1 MGRPKNKT
9 VAVICAWR
17 KGEDDL
23 DATME
28 SAKKSAPK
36 KAMFYTVEDK
46 GDGSPAK
53 TRHKGIIQSVG
64 DIIIIIDAHM
74 RFKDDA
80 LTIMAKHAEKHGLCC
95 AITHHNEKCEF
106 SKDKRYFGARMTYK
120 VIDRGQHLALAGKWT
135 DAKKAG
141 EVSCV
146 MGGAYAFTREWYYKV
161 GQPLAMLE
169 GWGGDEESLSI
180 ASWLSGQMPHCVDA
194 EIAHRYRPNP
204 PWQVTEL
211 EKRNARFSRLAVIH
225 ATVPLDSQKRDLIE
239 WSRKDTPFDNP
250 YIPTSE
256 CLRVQK
262 AWLELPR
269 KYEQWIKQVCG
280 HEIIDQQTPTTPQR
294 MPNKV
299 VNVEGVKCPCCGLI
313 QESFEV
319 THTVTYP
326 NGNKSRRHVCPSCCG
341 AFRTMFIAKKEESKV

>member
-1 MGRPKNKT
+1 MARPKNKT

-23 DATME
+23 DATMA

-36 KAMFYTVEDK
+36 KAMFYTVEDN

-53 TRHKGIIQSVG
+53 TRHRGITQSVG

-80 LTIMAKHAEKHGLCC
+80 LTVMAKHAEKHGLCC

-106 SKDKRYFGARMTYK
+106 SNSPYYGARMVYK
-120 VIDRGQHLALAGKWT
+120 VKEGQTHACLVGKWST
-135 DAKKAG
+135 AQKAG
-141 EVSCV
+141 EVSCI

-180 ASWLSGQMPHCVDA
+180 ASWLSGQMPHCVNA
-194 EIAHRYRPNP
+194 HIAHRYRPRP
-204 PWQVTEL
+204 PWKVTEQ
-211 EKRNARFSRLAVIH
+211 EKLNARNSRLAVIH
-225 ATVPLDSQKRDLIE
+225 ATVPLDSQKRELIE
-239 WSRKDTPFDNP
+239 WQRKNVPFDAP
-250 YIPTSE
+250 YIPSKE
-256 CLRVQK
+256 CLQVQK
-262 AWLELPR
+262 AWLSLPR
-269 KYEQWIKQVCG
+269 KYDQWLKQVCG
-280 HEIIDQQTPTTPQR
+280 QSIIDVPTLTTPQR

-299 VNVEGVKCPCCGLI
+299 VNVDGIKCPCCGLM

-326 NGNKSRRHVCPSCCG
+326 NGNKSRRHVCPSCKG
-341 AFRTMFIAKKEESKV
+341 AFRTMFVAKKDETKV